1 MATTLE
7 PLALRLAP
15 IRLRLHRPVVAA
27 TLLAAVLSVI
37 WALFLANDAGDLAA
51 QYAWTDFALKHP
63 DSAYNLSWYGGMHP
77 ASYSLFSPY
86 VMGLLGVRTTA
97 VLAATLS
104 ATVAARLLVRSGIA
118 RPMLPALWAAFSL
131 WCDVASGRVTFALGI
146 LFGLAAADLILKDL
160 VPSARRLVA
169 ASLLGALATACSPVA
184 GLFVEVLAAALFLTG
199 RRRPAYILAAG
210 PPVIVGAT
218 SLLFPFSGVQPFA
231 WYFAALPFCAAVLA
245 AVLVPR
251 DWRTVRAGSVVYAT
265 GIALTFAIPS
275 PIGSN
280 AERLALLFGGVVLL
294 SAALAGRMGTRR
306 TVAIWLAFSAVAVWQ
321 TSKPVADLIN
331 TAPVTATIEHAK
343 PLITEL
349 RRLQANRA
357 RVEVV
362 PLRSHWEASGLAP
375 VVNLA
380 RGWNRQ
386 ADVERNPLF
395 YDGTLTAATYRA
407 WLRNWGVR
415 YVVLPADEPD
425 GAGLAES
432 KLITSAPHSW
442 LRPVWQDAHW
452 RLFRVTGTR
461 PLADAPATVTH
472 AGSAD
477 LTVHVPAAG
486 SYLLRIPY
494 SPWLGIEGATDSLH
508 GCLSQSGT
516 WTRLQAP
523 AAGTYR
529 IGARYALTRG
539 TPCEE
544 D

>member
-7 PLALRLAP
+7 PVALRLSP
-15 IRLRLHRPVVAA
+15 IRLRLRHPVVAA
-27 TLLAAVLSVI
+27 TLLAAVLHVL

-77 ASYSLFSPY
+77 ASYSIFSPY
-86 VMGLLGVRTTA
+86 VMGLFGVRTTA
-97 VLAATLS
+97 VWAGTLS
-104 ATVAARLLVRSGIA
+104 AAIAARLLIRSGIA
-118 RPMLPALWAAFSL
+118 RPLLPALWAAFAL
-131 WCDVASGRVTFALGI
+131 WCDVASGRVTFALGV
-146 LFGLAAADLILKDL
+146 LLGLTATDLVLSSRHLAAAS
-160 VPSARRLVA
+160 V
-169 ASLLGALATACSPVA
+169 LGALATACSPVA
-184 GLFVEVLAAALFLTG
+184 GLFVEVVAAALFLTG
-199 RRRPAYILAAG
+199 RRKEAYILAAG
-210 PPVIVGAT
+210 PPLVVGAT

-231 WYFAALPFCAAVLA
+231 WYFAALPFAT
-245 AVLVPR
+245 AVLVALLVPR
-251 DWRTVRAGSVVYAT
+251 GWRTVRAGSVVYAA
-265 GIALTFAIPS
+265 GIALSFAIPS

-294 SAALAGRMGTRR
+294 SAAVSGRIGTRR
-306 TVAIWLAFSAVAVWQ
+306 TLALWIAFSAVAVWQ
-321 TSKPVADLIN
+321 TSKPVTDLIN
-331 TAPVTATIEHAK
+331 TAPVTDTIEHAK

-349 RRLQANRA
+349 RRLDASRG

-395 YDGTLTAATYRA
+395 YNGTLTATAYRD

-415 YVVLPADEPD
+415 YVVLSSDEPD

-432 KLITSAPHSW
+432 ELITARAHSW
-442 LRPVWQDAHW
+442 LRPVWHDATW
-452 RLFRVTGTR
+452 RVYRVTSPS

-494 SPWLGIEGATDSLH
+494 SPWLGIEGATDTLH
-508 GCLSQSGT
+508 GCLSESGT
-516 WTRLQAP
+516 WTRLYAP
-523 AAGTYR
+523 DAGTYR

-539 TPCEE
+539 TPCE
-544 D
+544 